1 MILFSDNFSC
11 EMLEFLSCRNI
22 LENAG
27 WQVTGQLQDD
37 EAVVYPYY
45 GEYESSTHES
55 EFLYPEEEGEG
66 VASQQVQVA
75 DYKEEDWDVSEF
87 HEYGDNMTSHFVE
100 GVDDWSR
107 GIIEPQ
113 YDMQLEWAGGTEL
126 QDVIGYSSDS
136 CKTRKDELMECSG
149 CVRNGKFEISVSDS
163 GCLGMKNTEELIQP
177 TLQHSD
183 NFSAAPNSKDNTDI
197 RSLADL
203 EPELSAEQT
212 FTPFVGHSASKEGFE
227 FSEIIQN
234 CKPVNA
240 LNVESQKLD
249 LDFEKCSNSEA
260 LTDHKSEK
268 HRKMD
273 ILCPCSESR
282 KVIGKHQNSQ
292 HMELQASQLKSSN
305 VNLSSQ
311 CSNSNRNT
319 EKLINVC
326 QVMHAEESLSAELL
340 NLHLKQEKVD
350 GSNSQAVIGQPLNF
364 CSASSSLQESSQERS
379 LVESCSVDEQNDKAV
394 DSGYP
399 NSFSVQDMDMDL
411 TPEQVDEISTESD
424 EILTENS
431 EDSEY
436 YDSGSSE
443 ERDHID
449 NNDGLLFQNHHQA
462 LYDPM
467 VLVVEN
473 GDVANNNRD
482 GEGNN
487 AVAIMQP
494 PQEPVEALDPAD
506 DFIPLLAAAE
516 DFDNDNDIILPDDIE
531 PFPHWL
537 LHLLGLANP
546 GGGDVQNY
554 IILPVGDGGFLLPE
568 EGVGDIDDDDID
580 ASSSSSSE
588 MGDNEGV
595 LNDLDNNE
603 LVVLADMEEGE
614 NQVHS
619 KVVYRLS

>member
-1 MILFSDNFSC
+1 
-11 EMLEFLSCRNI
+11 MLEFLSCRNI
-22 LENAG
+22 LEDAG

-37 EAVVYPYY
+37 VAVVYPYY

-55 EFLYPEEEGEG
+55 EFLYREEQEEGMANE
-66 VASQQVQVA
+66 QVQVA
-75 DYKEEDWDVSEF
+75 DYKEENWDVSEF
-87 HEYGDNMTSHFVE
+87 HEYDDNVTSHFVE
-100 GVDDWSR
+100 GVDDWSC

-113 YDMQLEWAGGTEL
+113 CDMQLEWAGRTEL
-126 QDVIGYSSDS
+126 QDVIGNSSDS

-149 CVRNGKFEISVSDS
+149 CIRNGKCEISVSDGGHLS
-163 GCLGMKNTEELIQP
+163 AKNSEELIQS
-177 TLQHSD
+177 TLQHSHD
-183 NFSAAPNSKDNTDI
+183 FSAALNSKDNTDI

-234 CKPVNA
+234 CKSVNA
-240 LNVESQKLD
+240 VNVESQKFD
-249 LDFEKCSNSEA
+249 LDFEKYSNSEA
-260 LTDHKSEK
+260 LTDHKSQK
-268 HRKMD
+268 HKKMGD

-282 KVIGKHQNSQ
+282 KVIGKLQNSQ
-292 HMELQASQLKSSN
+292 HVELQASQLKSSN

-311 CSNSNRNT
+311 YSSSNRNT

-326 QVMHAEESLSAELL
+326 QVLHAEESLSAELL
-340 NLHLKQEKVD
+340 NLHLKQETVD
-350 GSNSQAVIGQPLNF
+350 GSTSQAVIGQPLNF
-364 CSASSSLQESSQERS
+364 CSASSSVQESSQERS

-436 YDSGSSE
+436 YESESSE

-449 NNDGLLFQNHHQA
+449 NNDGLLFQHHHQA

-487 AVAIMQP
+487 AVAIIQP

-506 DFIPLLAAAE
+506 DLIPLLAAAE

-546 GGGDVQNY
+546 GGGDIQNY
-554 IILPVGDGGFLLPE
+554 IVLPVGDGGFLLPD
-568 EGVGDIDDDDID
+568 EGLGDIDDNDDID

-588 MGDNEGV
+588 VSDNEGV

>member
-1 MILFSDNFSC
+1 
-11 EMLEFLSCRNI
+11 MLQFLSCRNI
-22 LENAG
+22 LEDAG

-45 GEYESSTHES
+45 GEHESSTHES
-55 EFLYPEEEGEG
+55 EFLYCEEQEDR
-66 VASQQVQVA
+66 VANQQVQVA
-75 DYKEEDWDVSEF
+75 DYKEENWDVPEF
-87 HEYGDNMTSHFVE
+87 HEYDDNVTSHFVE
-100 GVDDWSR
+100 VVNDWSH

-126 QDVIGYSSDS
+126 QDVIGNSSDS
-136 CKTRKDELMECSG
+136 CKTSKDELMECSG
-149 CVRNGKFEISVSDS
+149 CVRNGKCEISVSDS
-163 GCLGMKNTEELIQP
+163 GHLGMKNTEELIQS

-183 NFSAAPNSKDNTDI
+183 DFSAAPNSKDNADI
-197 RSLADL
+197 WLLADL

-234 CKPVNA
+234 CKPVNGV
-240 LNVESQKLD
+240 NVESQKLD
-249 LDFEKCSNSEA
+249 LDFEKYSNSEA

-268 HRKMD
+268 HRKMGD
-273 ILCPCSESR
+273 ILCPCSKSR

-292 HMELQASQLKSSN
+292 HLELQASQLNNSN

-340 NLHLKQEKVD
+340 NLHLKQEMVD
-350 GSNSQAVIGQPLNF
+350 GSTSQAVIGQPLNF
-364 CSASSSLQESSQERS
+364 CSASSSVQESSQERS

-411 TPEQVDEISTESD
+411 TPEQVEEIS
-424 EILTENS
+424 TENS

-436 YDSGSSE
+436 YESESSE

-449 NNDGLLFQNHHQA
+449 NNDGLLFQHHHQA
-462 LYDPM
+462 LYDPV

-487 AVAIMQP
+487 AVAIIQP
-494 PQEPVEALDPAD
+494 PQEPIEAFDPAD

-554 IILPVGDGGFLLPE
+554 IILPVGDGGFLLPD
-568 EGVGDIDDDDID
+568 EGVGDIDDND

>member
-1 MILFSDNFSC
+1 
-11 EMLEFLSCRNI
+11 MLEFLSCRNI
-22 LENAG
+22 LEAAG
-27 WQVTGQLQDD
+27 WQVVGQMQGD

-55 EFLYPEEEGEG
+55 EFLYCEEQEEG

-75 DYKEEDWDVSEF
+75 DYREENWDVSETDNF
-87 HEYGDNMTSHFVE
+87 HEYDDNATSHFVE
-100 GVDDWSR
+100 GVEDWSC

-113 YDMQLEWAGGTEL
+113 YDMHLEWAGDTEL
-126 QDVIGYSSDS
+126 QDVIGNSSDS
-136 CKTRKDELMECSG
+136 CKTRKTESVECSG
-149 CVRNGKFEISVSDS
+149 CVRNGKFVVSVADS
-163 GCLGMKNTEELIQP
+163 GHLGIRKNTEEMMQC

-183 NFSAAPNSKDNTDI
+183 GFSAAPNSKDNTDI

-212 FTPFVGHSASKEGFE
+212 FTPFVGHSASKEGFG

-234 CKPVNA
+234 CKPVNVV
-240 LNVESQKLD
+240 NVESQKLD
-249 LDFEKCSNSEA
+249 LDFEKHSDIEA

-268 HRKMD
+268 HRKMGE
-273 ILCPCSESR
+273 ILCPHSESS
-282 KVIGKHQNSQ
+282 KVIGKRQNSQ

-305 VNLSSQ
+305 VNLSSH
-311 CSNSNRNT
+311 CSSSNINT
-319 EKLINVC
+319 EKLINAC
-326 QVMHAEESLSAELL
+326 QVMRAEESLSAELL
-340 NLHLKQEKVD
+340 YIHLKQEMVD
-350 GSNSQAVIGQPLNF
+350 GSTSQAVISQPLNF
-364 CSASSSLQESSQERS
+364 GSASSSVQESSQERS

-436 YDSGSSE
+436 YESESSE
-443 ERDHID
+443 DRDHIDNND
-449 NNDGLLFQNHHQA
+449 NNDGLLFQHHHQA

-467 VLVVEN
+467 VLVEN

-487 AVAIMQP
+487 AVAINQP
-494 PQEPVEALDPAD
+494 LQEPVEALDPAD

-554 IILPVGDGGFLLPE
+554 MILPVGDGGFLLPD
-568 EGVGDIDDDDID
+568 EGVGDMDDNDDID
-580 ASSSSSSE
+580 VSSSSSSE
-588 MGDNEGV
+588 MDDNEGV

-603 LVVLADMEEGE
+603 LVVLGDMEEGE
-614 NQVHS
+614 NRVHS

>member
-1 MILFSDNFSC
+1 
-11 EMLEFLSCRNI
+11 MLEFLSYRNI
-22 LENAG
+22 LEDAG
-27 WQVTGQLQDD
+27 WQVIGQMQDD

-55 EFLYPEEEGEG
+55 EFLYCEEQEGG

-75 DYKEEDWDVSEF
+75 DYKEEDWDVSETENF
-87 HEYGDNMTSHFVE
+87 HEYDDNVTSHFVE
-100 GVDDWSR
+100 GVEDWSR

-113 YDMQLEWAGGTEL
+113 YDMQLEWAGDTEL
-126 QDVIGYSSDS
+126 QDVIGNSSDS
-136 CKTRKDELMECSG
+136 CKTRKDELVECSW
-149 CVRNGKFEISVSDS
+149 CVRNGKCVVSVPDS
-163 GCLGMKNTEELIQP
+163 CHLGIKKNTEEMMQS

-183 NFSAAPNSKDNTDI
+183 GFNAAPKNKDNIDI

-234 CKPVNA
+234 LEAVNA
-240 LNVESQKLD
+240 VNVESQKLD
-249 LDFEKCSNSEA
+249 LDFEKYSNSEA

-268 HRKMD
+268 HRKMGE
-273 ILCPCSESR
+273 ILCPYSESSR
-282 KVIGKHQNSQ
+282 VIGKHQNSQ

-305 VNLSSQ
+305 VNLSSH
-311 CSNSNRNT
+311 CSVSNRNT
-319 EKLINVC
+319 EKLINAC
-326 QVMHAEESLSAELL
+326 QVMHAEESLSAELY
-340 NLHLKQEKVD
+340 LHLKQEMVD
-350 GSNSQAVIGQPLNF
+350 GSTSQAVISQLLNF
-364 CSASSSLQESSQERS
+364 GSANSSVQELSLERS

-424 EILTENS
+424 EILTVNS

-436 YDSGSSE
+436 YESESSE

-449 NNDGLLFQNHHQA
+449 NHDGLLFQHHHQA

-487 AVAIMQP
+487 AVAIIQP

-546 GGGDVQNY
+546 GGGGDVQNY
-554 IILPVGDGGFLLPE
+554 MIVPAGDGGFLLPD
-568 EGVGDIDDDDID
+568 EGVGDIDDNDDID

-588 MGDNEGV
+588 LDDNEGV

-603 LVVLADMEEGE
+603 LVVLGDMEEGE

-619 KVVYRLS
+619 KVV